1 MITHRMI
8 FCRAEGGKDNN
19 AVILFIQSESSF
31 LYSRYYNHSNNDGGY
46 SSYETCDLYVPGVGW
61 RPEPYTLNT
70 WKSDNTGWTLKNGSV
85 LLLGNDLDDNVTELV
100 TPGVG
105 SVPGFY
111 FNNMVRLGA
120 IKIHMD
126 EFIPTIPPTTTTTL
140 TFLSW

>member
-85 LLLGNDLDDNVTELV
+85 LLLGSHGIKTELV

-105 SVPGFY
+105 SVPGFNL
-111 FNNMVRLGA
+111 NNPIRLKALVIQMEYG
-120 IKIHMD
+120 
-126 EFIPTIPPTTTTTL
+126 
-140 TFLSW
+140 